1 MNNTFYTNTHLK
13 LTGADN
19 LITISFSDYAIT
31 KLGNI
36 MFLNRPEEGDEIE
49 TGDTVGDVESIKTV
63 TDIISPVS
71 GEVMEVNE
79 EIADHPENITLK
91 PEEAWLFK
99 VRVEDELSGFMTE
112 EEYTEFIKGL

>member
-1 MNNTFYTNTHLK
+1 MTTFFSNTHLK
-13 LTGADN
+13 LTQEAGI
-19 LITISFSDYAIT
+19 ITISFSDYAIT

-36 MFLNRPEEGDEIE
+36 MFLNLPEEGDEIE

-63 TDIISPVS
+63 TDIIAPVT
-71 GEVMEVNE
+71 GEVIEVNE
-79 EIADHPENITLK
+79 EIAEHPENITLK

-112 EEYTEFIKGL
+112 EEYTEFVKGL

>member
-1 MNNTFYTNTHLK
+1 MATFYTNTHLK
-13 LTGADN
+13 LIQEADI
-19 LITISFSDYAIT
+19 ITIIFSDYAIT

-36 MFLNRPEEGDEIE
+36 MFLNLPEEGDEIE

-63 TDIISPVS
+63 TDIIAPVT
-71 GEVMEVNE
+71 GEVIEVNE
-79 EIADHPENITLK
+79 EIAEHPENITLK

-112 EEYTEFIKGL
+112 EEYTEFVKGL

>member
-1 MNNTFYTNTHLK
+1 MATFYTNTHFK
-13 LTGADN
+13 LTEADN

-36 MFLNRPEEGDEIE
+36 MFLNLPEEGDEIE

-63 TDIISPVS
+63 TDIIAPVT
-71 GEVMEVNE
+71 GEVIEVNE
-79 EIADHPENITLK
+79 EIAEHPENITLK